1 MKPPEEGR
9 NTGLNGQA
17 AKDEVSAAWQGLDAG
32 KYFWRSGREKC
43 FSLDILFIGLLD
55 NCRGQPIV
63 RVAVQMA
70 DESHAEPHAPITTSL
85 RVDQE
90 LCLARHFFDRR
101 LPQDLPNIY
110 ANLLN
115 GIAPI
120 AEPIPL
126 WRVGLCSACHIRRA
140 GGDHDGTRLLKA
152 GDKLPPLPAVPPP
165 FAN

>member
-1 MKPPEEGR
+1 MDVSEAAQVALAMGR
-9 NTGLNGQA
+9 
-17 AKDEVSAAWQGLDAG
+17 DA
-32 KYFWRSGREKC
+32 FRFIRLLVIRSESTPWRSLLPTRGV
-43 FSLDILFIGLLD
+43 LD

-63 RVAVQMA
+63 GVAVQMA

-126 WRVGLCSACHIRRA
+126 WRVRLCSACHIRRA
-140 GGDHDGTRLLKA
+140 SGNHYGTRLLKA